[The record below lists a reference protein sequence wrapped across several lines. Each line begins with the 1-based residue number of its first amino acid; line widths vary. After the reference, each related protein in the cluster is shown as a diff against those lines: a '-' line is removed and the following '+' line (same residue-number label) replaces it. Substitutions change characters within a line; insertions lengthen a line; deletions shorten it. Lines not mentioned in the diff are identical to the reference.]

1 MIPFGLKNAGFIYQ
15 RMVTRMFEA
24 QIERNVEG
32 YIDDMVVK
40 SKQALKQLKDLK
52 DAFLGAEET

>member
-1 MIPFGLKNAGFIYQ
+1 MIPFGLKNAGSIYQ
-15 RMVTRMFEA
+15 RMVIRMFEA

-40 SKQALKQLKDLK
+40 SKQVLKHLKDLK